1 MANKDTIPASIQ
13 KTQEEIDLMTRAELE
28 EYNEQQH
35 MIVYGY
41 DYKRIRGV
49 PQEQGKGARGR
60 ETENHFV
67 AIRKYEGEEP
77 YWTAV
82 AEIWKRDPDRAQKLR
97 LPKPKQAAPA
107 PQPIAKVSGL

>member
-1 MANKDTIPASIQ
+1 MANIPASIQ
-13 KTQEEIDLMTRAELE
+13 KSQEEIDGMTKAELE
-28 EYNEQQH
+28 EYHEQQR
-35 MIVYGY
+35 MIVFGH
-41 DYKRIRGV
+41 DYKMRKGEPV
-49 PQEQGKGARGR
+49 EQGFGSPAHP
-60 ETENHFV
+60 TLNHFI

-82 AEIWKRDPDRAQKLR
+82 AEQWKRDPEKAAKIR